1 MDKNK
6 KQVNIEDTLLLT
18 HGNKSY
24 TLDELQQKIEQLQDK
39 LFFTQEELKDY
50 KTHFDRVSLELKTKE
65 QQLKELKGQVD
76 KQKNAKIQLS
86 KLSDR
91 QLKHFCNMKQAL
103 CEIEHLIQVN
113 KKELEET
120 LYNDYDD
127 QILNIIN
134 KTKGE
139 PNE

>member
-6 KQVNIEDTLLLT
+6 EQVNIKDALLLT
-18 HGNKSY
+18 HNNKSY

-50 KTHFDRVSLELKTKE
+50 KVHFDRISLELKTKE

-91 QLKHFCNMKQAL
+91 QLKHFYNMKQAL
-103 CEIEHLIQVN
+103 REIEHLIQFN
-113 KKELEET
+113 KKELEKT